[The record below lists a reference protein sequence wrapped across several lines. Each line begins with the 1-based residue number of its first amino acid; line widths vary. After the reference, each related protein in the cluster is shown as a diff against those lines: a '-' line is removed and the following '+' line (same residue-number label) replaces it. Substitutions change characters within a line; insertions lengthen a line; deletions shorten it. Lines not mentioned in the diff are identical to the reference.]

1 MAATSEFWVLKKQF
15 ETQFGENG
23 KAVFGTFFNHII
35 DPRHWGYWRQDAY
48 GEGQRHG
55 NTEADFDRGWAKRL
69 TKSRLYRHFLAR
81 QKIEYAYYVSSFAN
95 VLNNERLVVP
105 MFDIDDKT
113 ASGQS
118 ALIFERLRKALPMVP
133 FYSCPS
139 TSGWGIHAYAC
150 ISFPAR
156 WSRRQLSGA
165 LGELSHHLQRIVND
179 GSLAATFDRI
189 TATPWY
195 RADDDKLVRGT
206 LGKVPSALTATDMQN
221 LHSVLLHST
230 SWSVIETELGIAAAE
245 TDLGEQASA
254 APLAPSVTSAGVSY
268 CKKSNR
274 SLEQVEGERGDTEQL
289 AGSSCFAQSI
299 KTLPPRNI
307 HALMAQTETLAR
319 RQGFALKLC
328 RQEGQP
334 LPATT
339 LMERY
344 EASGL
349 ATGPRTAAREAN
361 FKQIAEY
368 IAATFDSSK
377 LRGFKNCL
385 DSARRHLDSLLTDA
399 VVSQMYGR
407 QINRSLL
414 TKEDVSVV
422 YAMYL
427 TFSAR
432 KKNVAIARN
441 AAHSFSQALKEEGLI
456 KNVIDHK
463 RFAAAKRIL
472 QDLGLIRLKYKA
484 RKGSNATAFVVI
496 PPSEVVEPHTGQ
508 NQPPE
513 CDMEQS

>member
-1 MAATSEFWVLKKQF
+1 
-15 ETQFGENG
+15 
-23 KAVFGTFFNHII
+23 
-35 DPRHWGYWRQDAY
+35 
-48 GEGQRHG
+48 
-55 NTEADFDRGWAKRL
+55 
-69 TKSRLYRHFLAR
+69 
-81 QKIEYAYYVSSFAN
+81 
-95 VLNNERLVVP
+95 
-105 MFDIDDKT
+105 
-113 ASGQS
+113 
-118 ALIFERLRKALPMVP
+118 
-133 FYSCPS
+133 
-139 TSGWGIHAYAC
+139 
-150 ISFPAR
+150 
-156 WSRRQLSGA
+156 
-165 LGELSHHLQRIVND
+165 
-179 GSLAATFDRI
+179 
-189 TATPWY
+189 
-195 RADDDKLVRGT
+195 
-206 LGKVPSALTATDMQN
+206 
-221 LHSVLLHST
+221 
-230 SWSVIETELGIAAAE
+230 
-245 TDLGEQASA
+245 
-254 APLAPSVTSAGVSY
+254 
-268 CKKSNR
+268 
-274 SLEQVEGERGDTEQL
+274 
-289 AGSSCFAQSI
+289 
-299 KTLPPRNI
+299 
-307 HALMAQTETLAR
+307 
-319 RQGFALKLC
+319 
-328 RQEGQP
+328 
-334 LPATT
+334 
-339 LMERY
+339 MERY